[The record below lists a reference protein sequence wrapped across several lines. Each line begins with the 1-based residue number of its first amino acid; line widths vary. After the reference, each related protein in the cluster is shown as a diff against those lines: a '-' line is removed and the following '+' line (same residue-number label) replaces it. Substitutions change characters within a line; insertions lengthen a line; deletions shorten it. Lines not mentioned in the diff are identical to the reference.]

1 MIEHIPLTHNAS
13 LVLQIFE
20 DLERIKTQVALPK
33 FQVLTAVRAVK
44 QLDSDDFA
52 SLGKSLAIESGLAST
67 SDTYEVLEKL
77 GRDWTL
83 KKCEAFLQALKGN
96 IPTNEIH

>member
-1 MIEHIPLTHNAS
+1 MNKQITLTQNAN

-20 DLERIKTQVALPK
+20 DLERIKTQVKLPR

-52 SLGKSLAIESGLAST
+52 GIGKSIAIESGLAST
-67 SDTYEVLEKL
+67 NDSYETLEKL

-83 KKCEAFLQALKGN
+83 KKCEAFLQALKAN